1 MAFKQLWFWKN
12 KQLTDR
18 WAEVYAFSS
27 EEYKRPS
34 VVISLDGICPSETE
48 PIWYSTVDNEDNL
61 VINWCDTEVMADVP
75 PLWYVVKETP
85 RPHPHGPDIPCIFVF
100 AFYGDDFPS
109 GTIVMEQDLID
120 CGFVSHSER
129 VGHIIW
135 FREDAKLQ
143 QITVVEKWRR
153 RRVSLALFGVADLV
167 IISGDYPRFLH
178 GGEIT
183 TDGGE
188 ALRKAW
194 EGSPRVVNRIGSV
207 SQEAIEPI

>member
-34 VVISLDGICPSETE
+34 IVVSLDQICPSETE
-48 PIWYSTVDNEDNL
+48 PIWYSTVDKEGNL
-61 VINWCDTEVMADVP
+61 VINWCDAETMEKVP
-75 PLWYVVKETP
+75 PLWYVVKETS
-85 RPHPHGPDIPCIFVF
+85 RPHPYGPNISCIFVF

-120 CGFVSHSER
+120 RGFVSHSER

-135 FREDAKLQ
+135 FRDDAKLQ

-178 GGEIT
+178 GGEVT
-183 TDGGE
+183 TEDGE
-188 ALRKAW
+188 QLRKAW
-194 EGSPRVVNRIGSV
+194 KGSPRVTERIGSV